1 MSKLEEDK
9 TLQTAEREKME
20 EEARVKQ
27 EEIDRIKTEVE
38 EIERLARELQVRYN
52 TDLRIPSRLS
62 VTSGR
67 GGGFEEADGRDPG
80 HDEQQGCSL
89 RGVHRERGGQERGDS

>member
-38 EIERLARELQVRYN
+38 EKERLARELQVKYN
-52 TDLRIPSRLS
+52 TDFRILSRLF
-62 VTSGR
+62 VISGR
-67 GGGFEEADGRDPG
+67 GGGFEEADGGNSG
-80 HDEQQGCSL
+80 HDEQRGCSL
-89 RGVHRERGGQERGDS
+89 RGVHRERGGQE